1 MDNKPK
7 VFYGWWIV
15 AGCFLLTFTGI
26 GISINSIGVFLK
38 PVTDALNFDR
48 GAFSLYFTIASLSMA
63 LAAPFMGKLLAK
75 YSIRVVM
82 GISTTLLAAS
92 FFLYSQSTELIHFY
106 LLSILLGIGS
116 AGTHVIPVALL
127 ITNWF
132 KEKRGLA
139 IAIALAGSGIG
150 GMLFNPIANYLIT
163 IRGWEFAYMSLGVVL
178 AVTTI
183 PVALFLV
190 RLHPSEM
197 GLTPYGDTAE
207 TSEDVAAL
215 KGFSL
220 GEAVKTSGFW
230 FLALGLLLI
239 GVMNMGVQHH
249 VPAFLTDVGHNPAFA
264 ANIVALFMGV
274 LVLGKVVL
282 GSIFDRFGS
291 RIGVIFIFTV
301 FALAA
306 FVLTGSQLAWMAV
319 VFGVVFG
326 FANAIMTIPPPLLT
340 AEMFGQK
347 NYGVIYGVMSICY
360 TLGAGIG
367 MPLSGAIFDK
377 TGSYLPAFYLYIGLA
392 IFAMIIT
399 LLALNIGGKAL
410 ASHPDYSEGEEI
422 SI

>member
-1 MDNKPK
+1 M
-7 VFYGWWIV
+7 
-15 AGCFLLTFTGI
+15 
-26 GISINSIGVFLK
+26 
-38 PVTDALNFDR
+38 
-48 GAFSLYFTIASLSMA
+48 
-63 LAAPFMGKLLAK
+63 
-75 YSIRVVM
+75 
-82 GISTTLLAAS
+82 
-92 FFLYSQSTELIHFY
+92 
-106 LLSILLGIGS
+106 
-116 AGTHVIPVALL
+116 
-127 ITNWF
+127 
-132 KEKRGLA
+132 A

-306 FVLTGSQLAWMAV
+306 FVLTGSQLAW
-319 VFGVVFG
+319 
-326 FANAIMTIPPPLLT
+326 
-340 AEMFGQK
+340 
-347 NYGVIYGVMSICY
+347 IYFISQ
-360 TLGAGIG
+360 
-367 MPLSGAIFDK
+367 
-377 TGSYLPAFYLYIGLA
+377 
-392 IFAMIIT
+392 II
-399 LLALNIGGKAL
+399 
-410 ASHPDYSEGEEI
+410 
-422 SI
+422 